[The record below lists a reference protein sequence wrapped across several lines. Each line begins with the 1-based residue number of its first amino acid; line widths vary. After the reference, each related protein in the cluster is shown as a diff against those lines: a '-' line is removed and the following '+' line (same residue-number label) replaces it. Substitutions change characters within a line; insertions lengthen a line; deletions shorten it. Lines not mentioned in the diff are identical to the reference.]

1 MNLLSIA
8 GSDPS
13 SGAGIQGDMKT
24 FGAFGTYG
32 LSVITAVT
40 SQNTRRFLDVK
51 PVSASLVKS
60 QIKSVLEDFLI
71 EAIKIGMVYD
81 NQTIKAIH
89 AELEGIKIPIV
100 LDPIF
105 KSTTGGDLQRKDAF
119 ANYKKLLIPIAHVIT
134 PNMQEAEK
142 ISGVK
147 IKSLN
152 DMKNAAK
159 KIQKMGAKNVVI
171 KGGHF
176 ISGPKVVDIL
186 LEEKKF
192 HTFSHDRLK
201 FENHGGGCT
210 FSSALCANIAKGKKL
225 SDAVDIA
232 RLFTVKSMKNATKIG
247 SGLAIVAHA
256 KGDEIENHLSHA
268 ISKFCLINNIYK
280 YIPECQ
286 TNFVYSTS
294 NPKSLDNIM
303 GLEGRIVKT
312 GKRGTIAGDLKY
324 GGSKHVASAVL
335 EITRKFPAI
344 RSGLNLR
351 YDSTTIKQAISKG
364 LKISSYDRNA
374 EPPKNKEKEGSTV
387 SWGIKK
393 AIASANTPPDIIF
406 HTGDFGKEA
415 MILVFGKTPEDVLRK
430 TLMIII

>member
-24 FGAFGTYG
+24 FNAFGMYG
-32 LSVITAVT
+32 LSVITAIT
-40 SQNTRRFLDVK
+40 SQNTKRFLDVK
-51 PVSASLVKS
+51 PVSPSLVKS
-60 QIKSVLEDFLI
+60 QIRSVLEDFRI
-71 EAIKIGMVYD
+71 DAIKIGMVYD

-89 AELEGIKIPIV
+89 SELEEIKIPIV

-105 KSTTGGDLQRKDAF
+105 KSTTGGDLQVKDAF
-119 ANYKKLLIPIAHVIT
+119 SNYKKLLIPMSYIIT
-134 PNMQEAEK
+134 PNMQEAER
-142 ISGVK
+142 ISGIK
-147 IKSLN
+147 IKSLK

-159 KIQKMGAKNVVI
+159 KIQKIGARNVII

-176 ISGPKVVDIL
+176 LSGSKVVDIL
-186 LEEKKF
+186 LENKKF
-192 HTFSHDRLK
+192 HTFSHDRLQ

-210 FSSALCANIAKGKKL
+210 FSAALCANIARGKKL

-232 RLFTVKSMKNATKIG
+232 RLFTLESMKNAAKIG
-247 SGLAIVAHA
+247 SGLVIVTHT
-256 KGDEIENHLSHA
+256 KGDEIENQLSHA
-268 ISKFCLINNIYK
+268 ISKFCLIDNIYK

-286 TNFVYSTS
+286 TNFVYSIP
-294 NPKSLDNIM
+294 NPLSLDDIM

-312 GKRGTIAGDLKY
+312 GKHGTIAGNLKY

-335 EITRKFPAI
+335 EMARKFPSI

-351 YDSTTIKQAISKG
+351 YDSVTIKNAISKG
-364 LKISSYDRNA
+364 LKISSYDRNT
-374 EPPKNKEKEGSTV
+374 EPTKNKEKEGSTV

-393 AIASANTPPDIIF
+393 AIDSKDTPPDIIF

-415 MILVFGKTPEDVLRK
+415 MIVVFGKTPEDVLRK

>member
-60 QIKSVLEDFLI
+60 QIKSVLEDFRI

-105 KSTTGGDLQRKDAF
+105 KSTTGGDLQMKDAF
-119 ANYKKLLIPIAHVIT
+119 ANYKKLLIPISHIIT

-142 ISGVK
+142 ISDIK

-159 KIQKMGAKNVVI
+159 KIQKIGAKNVVI

-186 LEEKKF
+186 LEYKKF

-210 FSSALCANIAKGKKL
+210 FSAALCANIAKGKKL

-232 RLFTVKSMKNATKIG
+232 RLFTVESMKNATKVG
-247 SGLAIVAHA
+247 SGLVIVAHT
-256 KGDEIENHLSHA
+256 KGDEIENQLSNA
-268 ISKFCLINNIYK
+268 ISKFCSIDNIYK

-286 TNFVYSTS
+286 TNFVYSTP
-294 NPKSLDNIM
+294 NPRSWDNIM
-303 GLEGRIVKT
+303 GLEGRIVRT
-312 GKRGTIAGDLKY
+312 GKLGTVAGDLKY

-335 EITRKFPAI
+335 EMARKFPAI

-351 YDSTTIKQAISKG
+351 YDSATIRRAISKG
-364 LKISSYDRNA
+364 LKISSYDRSA
-374 EPPKNKEKEGSTV
+374 EPAKNKEEEGNTV

-393 AIASANTPPDIIF
+393 AIARSSTPPDIIF